1 MILLRIVY
9 FLLVGWWL
17 GLLAGVVG
25 YLLCASFIGAPLG
38 TMIFNRYPQI
48 LTLRPV
54 KGISVRDSTGRT
66 LSVPHREINIF
77 IRILYFLVVG
87 WWLGALALKV
97 GWILCI
103 TIIGMP
109 VGLLILNRLP
119 LLMTLKQNY

>member
-1 MILLRIVY
+1 MILLRVVY
-9 FLLVGWWL
+9 FLLIGWWL
-17 GLLAGVVG
+17 GLLAGLVG

-38 TMIFNRYPQI
+38 AMIFNRYPQI
-48 LTLRPV
+48 LTMKPI
-54 KGISVRDSTGRT
+54 KGIPVRDTHGRT
-66 LSVPHREINIF
+66 LSVAHREINILV
-77 IRILYFLVVG
+77 RILYFLVIG

-97 GWILCI
+97 GWILCV

>member
-9 FLLVGWWL
+9 FLLIGWWL
-17 GLLAGVVG
+17 GLLAGAVG

-38 TMIFNRYPQI
+38 VLIFNRYPQI
-48 LTLRPV
+48 LTLRPI
-54 KGISVRDSTGRT
+54 KGISVRDMSGRT
-66 LSVPHREINIF
+66 MNVPHQEINLLV
-77 IRILYFLVVG
+77 RILYFLVIG

-109 VGLLILNRLP
+109 LGLVILNRLP